1 MKISFL
7 HTFILNNDL
16 YSGLLYFLLAY
27 GLYSWWILGAIHE
40 SIWQVQL
47 FNTKLNLYKDMVK
60 SKNKKLP
67 SILTKILLTYNLLD

>member
-16 YSGLLYFLLAY
+16 YSGLLYFLLTY

-60 SKNKKLP
+60 AKNKKLP
-67 SILTKILLTYNLLD
+67 SILTKVLLTYNLLS